1 MAMLE
6 PIAPN
11 DLAYEERRRFQR
23 VRVNLLG
30 RYMLLDKREFPC
42 QVIEMSPGDMVLI
55 APQVAREGERIIAYI
70 DHLGRLEGTTVR
82 TFENGFAVTFA
93 STERKRDKL
102 ASQLTWLA
110 NRDLLAEEEDRR
122 HGRITP
128 VPSSTTVV
136 LPNGINLTCDVLDA
150 SQSGAAIVS
159 DARPALG
166 LLLTVGQLQSRV
178 VRHLDNGFAVEFTRL
193 QHPDFLHESLISR

>member
-70 DHLGRLEGTTVR
+70 DHLGRLEGTAVR

-110 NRDLLAEEEDRR
+110 NRDLLADEEDRR
-122 HGRITP
+122 HGRAAPIP
-128 VPSSTTVV
+128 NSTTIIM
-136 LPNGINLTCDVLDA
+136 PNGINLTCEVLDA

-159 DARPALG
+159 EERPALG
-166 LLLTVGQLQSRV
+166 LLLTVGKLQSRV

-193 QHPDFLHESLISR
+193 QHPDFLQESLISG